1 MNKFRTILL
10 VALTMLSGIA
20 GARVVSVTGATT
32 INATTWLPGDTL
44 RMVGSTWTNQQ
55 ITLRGNGTAT
65 NPIVLMTSAV
75 GGTNLTGNS
84 ILTIDGSYIEVN
96 GLLFSGNY
104 TGKSVIITFARNSHH
119 CRLTRTEIRSYNL
132 SDATKDTKWVSLYGQ
147 DHRVDHCTFSG
158 KSNSGTLLVVWLT
171 SGTPARHR
179 IDHCHFGF
187 RNPNLDEKGSE
198 LNGQEI
204 IRIGDSSTSMT
215 NAQCVVDTNYFEAC
229 NGEIETISNKSC
241 GNLYRA
247 NTFYECKGTLTLRH
261 GNACTVEYNYFLG
274 NRVDKTGGVRIIGE
288 DHIVRYNTMYQL
300 TGTNYRA
307 AICVVR
313 GKQNSALNEY
323 FPVVN
328 AQIYGNTFIQCK
340 QGLKMNYNSSSD
352 CTVDAVG
359 TQAYDNTT
367 ITTTQT
373 VTPIATLN
381 NTGVNG
387 QDIATGLQ
395 SSKFKVQSS
404 KYIKDGKL
412 IITIHHEKQDSHH
425 SVDATAE
432 YSVDGRCVGVRTNH
446 GQQR

>member
-1 MNKFRTILL
+1 MRTLRTILFT
-10 VALTMLSGIA
+10 ALTMLSGIA
-20 GARVVSVTGATT
+20 GARVVQVTSAKS
-32 INATTWLPGDTL
+32 IAASTWQAGDTL
-44 RMVGSTWTNQQ
+44 CMSGGTWNDQV
-55 ITLRGNGTAT
+55 ITISGNGTAAH
-65 NPIVLMTSAV
+65 PIVLMAPTT
-75 GGTNLTGNS
+75 GGTTLTGKS
-84 ILTIDGSYIEVN
+84 SLTVDGQYIEVK
-96 GLLFSGNY
+96 GLLFTGSY
-104 TGKSVIITFARNSHH
+104 TGTSAIVTFARSSHH
-119 CRLTRTEIRSYNL
+119 CRLTNTEIREYNL

-147 DHRVDHCTFSG
+147 DHRVDHCTFAG
-158 KSNSGTLLVVWLT
+158 KSNSGTLLVVWLV
-171 SGTPARHR
+171 SGTEARHR
-179 IDHCHFGF
+179 IDHCHFGY
-187 RNPNLDEKGSE
+187 RNPNLDNKGNE

-215 NAQCVVDTNYFEAC
+215 YARCEVDSNYFEHC
-229 NGEIETISNKSC
+229 DGEIETVSNKSC
-241 GNLYRA
+241 GNTYRA

-261 GNACTVEYNYFLG
+261 GNACTVEENCFLG

-323 FPVVN
+323 YPVKN

-373 VTPIATLN
+373 VTPIATLL
-381 NTGVNG
+381 NTGVNAT
-387 QDIATGLQ
+387 IATHTHLV
-395 SSKFKVQSS
+395 SPSAEAKK
-404 KYIKDGKL
+404 ILRDGQ
-412 IITIHHEKQDSHH
+412 ITITIHHEKQASHH
-425 SVDATAE
+425 SVDAATE
-432 YSVDGRCVGVRTNH
+432 YSIDGRCAGVRPH
-446 GQQR
+446 HRR